1 MEIYAATR
9 PQDGRSWNEDAFL
22 IGRGDVPFAAL
33 CDGSGNAQG
42 VAKRALGIFKKLMSE
57 ATPENISQFI
67 TWSAW
72 AKILDSAL
80 LGGPQ
85 STFVSV
91 AVIGNRVV
99 GCCTGDSRLYRV
111 LPHGVIQILTEEAAK
126 HRLGSGCVDPLP
138 IHFPFNPGEVLL
150 LMSDGA
156 WTPLGIP
163 TIQRVLAKSATLHF
177 SDFPSVLLEEAGK
190 KGRADDMTV
199 IALKRN

>member
-42 VAKRALGIFKKLMSE
+42 VAKRALGVFKKLMSE
-57 ATPENISQFI
+57 ATPETISQFT

-72 AKILDSAL
+72 AKTLDSTL

-85 STFVSV
+85 STFISVSV
-91 AVIGNRVV
+91 IGHRAV
-99 GCCTGDSRLYRV
+99 GCCAGDSRLYKV
-111 LPHGVIQILTEEAAK
+111 QPDGVIQILTEEAPK
-126 HRLGSGCVDPLP
+126 YRLGSGQVQPFP
-138 IHFPFNPGEVLL
+138 IHCPFMPGEILL

-156 WTPLGIP
+156 WTPLGL
-163 TIQRVLAKSATLHF
+163 TSIQRLLAKSTTLHF

-199 IALKRN
+199 VAMKIR